1 MKRDVCAGTNMVGRI
16 YSKSFFII
24 LRIFL
29 LLIVIFL
36 IIEFISKLKD
46 KKARVNSDKFV
57 PENPEVYG
65 NALNAA
71 TTIQIQL
78 LHATNADI
86 GFDSMF

>member
-1 MKRDVCAGTNMVGRI
+1 MYVQEQIWLGEFIA
-16 YSKSFFII
+16 KSFFII

-57 PENPEVYG
+57 PENPEVLWECPECS
-65 NALNAA
+65 NNNPN
-71 TTIQIQL
+71 TTFTCNQC
-78 LHATNADI
+78 
-86 GFDSMF
+86 

>member
-1 MKRDVCAGTNMVGRI
+1 MKKGDVCAGTNMVGEFI
-16 YSKSFFII
+16 AKSFFII

-57 PENPEVYG
+57 PENPEVLWECPECS
-65 NALNAA
+65 NNNPN
-71 TTIQIQL
+71 TTFTLQPMLI
-78 LHATNADI
+78 
-86 GFDSMF
+86 